1 MLRSGC
7 RCTDKLTE
15 VSVCDC
21 LSVTLLVEKKTK
33 KTTPL
38 YKVQCFG
45 ALLPVT
51 TALFSLLDCSSAL
64 SPLQGFQLAAA
75 YISISAAD
83 NQYSRLKW
91 HLLLSLHSL

>member
-1 MLRSGC
+1 MEMLRSGC

-21 LSVTLLVEKKTK
+21 LSVTLLVERKKNK

-38 YKVQCFG
+38 YKVRCFG

-51 TALFSLLDCSSAL
+51 TALFPLLDCSSAL

-83 NQYSRLKW
+83 NHY
-91 HLLLSLHSL
+91 